1 MRCDE
6 LSRKP
11 SFRPG
16 RGSSGQTAPLR
27 ALSILCA
34 ALLALIPRTGLSAD
48 LTNGATGITA
58 APLVEVDLGHTPK
71 RYGAVGAWGDREV
84 ELNDA
89 LARDLCSEIRSRGLR
104 CALTRQPWEEISLT
118 GRTQKARRDGASLFI
133 SVHHDSVPEMSC
145 ARKSGLP
152 GCTTDHAS
160 GWSVFVSKKN
170 AQYGKSLEAAAM
182 AGRRLMESGLSFN
195 PTHTGP
201 GERSPFLDRKNGVY
215 GYDNLIVLKT
225 AGMPAFLI
233 ETAVITNPA
242 DMRKLTGSDYY
253 KRIIAAAADGA
264 EEFLKNGDD
273 ARTGG
278 SRRTAVRTHPA
289 AGSGKHRSP

>member
-1 MRCDE
+1 
-6 LSRKP
+6 
-11 SFRPG
+11 
-16 RGSSGQTAPLR
+16 
-27 ALSILCA
+27 
-34 ALLALIPRTGLSAD
+34 
-48 LTNGATGITA
+48 
-58 APLVEVDLGHTPK
+58 
-71 RYGAVGAWGDREV
+71 
-84 ELNDA
+84 
-89 LARDLCSEIRSRGLR
+89 
-104 CALTRQPWEEISLT
+104 
-118 GRTQKARRDGASLFI
+118 
-133 SVHHDSVPEMSC
+133 
-145 ARKSGLP
+145 
-152 GCTTDHAS
+152 
-160 GWSVFVSKKN
+160 
-170 AQYGKSLEAAAM
+170 M

-201 GERSPFLDRKNGVY
+201 GERRPFLDRKNGVY